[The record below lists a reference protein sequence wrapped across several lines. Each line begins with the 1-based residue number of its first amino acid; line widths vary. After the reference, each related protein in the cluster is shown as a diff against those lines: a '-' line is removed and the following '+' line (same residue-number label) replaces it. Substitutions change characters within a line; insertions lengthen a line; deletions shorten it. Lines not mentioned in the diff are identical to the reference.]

1 MLRICVCVCVCVRV
15 SMRVRVALFIHH
27 ATRMRHIVT
36 SFVAP
41 LSPPYSS
48 TLSHKRHD
56 FSKKKVT
63 EHKTF
68 LILKRIW
75 RDIVIN
81 VKSLYVKYS
90 LFLSNFNET

>member
-1 MLRICVCVCVCVRV
+1 
-15 SMRVRVALFIHH
+15 
-27 ATRMRHIVT
+27 MRHIVT
-36 SFVAP
+36 SSVAP

-48 TLSHKRHD
+48 TLSH
-56 FSKKKVT
+56 FSKKKLLNIKCVVWFSLQRLS
-63 EHKTF
+63 KTF

-90 LFLSNFNET
+90 LFLSDFNET